1 MDSREN
7 IKQDL
12 AASIRAQTRAVID
25 WHGAVPGS
33 IDTDAVDP
41 AEKLLKLVLAQHL
54 MNFTLWHI
62 EDVAR
67 RKDVDASVIADC
79 KYRIDTFN
87 QKRNDAF
94 ETVDEYL
101 VGRLSRFLPPPSG
114 GRERHNTESLGMAID
129 RLSIL
134 ALKIYHMGEQTQR
147 ADVDEAH
154 RQSCEAKLSALEEQ
168 RADLE
173 QAVYDL
179 IDDFCNGVK
188 RPKACRQ
195 YKMYNDPGL
204 NPQLYGK
211 K

>member
-1 MDSREN
+1 MDSREK

-25 WHGAVPGS
+25 WHGAVPDN
-33 IDTDAVDP
+33 IDTDAADP

-54 MNFTLWHI
+54 MNFILWHA

-94 ETVDEYL
+94 EIVDEYL
-101 VGRLSRFLPPPSG
+101 VGRLNRFPPPLSG
-114 GRERHNTESLGMAID
+114 GRERHNTESLGMAVD

-134 ALKIYHMGEQTQR
+134 ALKIYHMDEQTKR

-154 RQSCEAKLSALEEQ
+154 RQSSAAKLAALEEQ

-188 RPKACRQ
+188 RPKAYRQ